1 MIDVPGF
8 IEVILDVV
16 VCHHSLLGPVVTNSS
31 TLCPFETFCC
41 CVIFY
46 AVFLQRSIC
55 KLAALSKGQ
64 IAASKAY
71 PLSF

>member
-1 MIDVPGF
+1 MINAPGF
-8 IEVILDVV
+8 VEIILDVV
-16 VCHHSLLGPVVTNSS
+16 VCHHGLLGPVVTNSS
-31 TLCPFETFCC
+31 TLCPLETFYR